1 MASTWN
7 ISIITNVQQLK
18 QKDFYAVLINYK
30 KNGQKMPA
38 VKSLNL

>member
-18 QKDFYAVLINYK
+18 QKDFYAVLIDYIK
-30 KNGQKMPA
+30 KWAKDA
-38 VKSLNL
+38 SY